1 MTYSVHWANTAVE
14 DLTQIRNWSE
24 ATRSGAET
32 ERTINHLVGA
42 ALALADMP
50 NRGKPGRVPGTR
62 ELVIPPFIIAYRVS
76 REAVEILRVLHGA
89 RNWPSA
95 I

>member
-1 MTYSVHWANTAVE
+1 MRYAVHWANSAVE
-14 DLTQIRNWSE
+14 DLTQIRNWSA
-24 ATRSGAET
+24 ATRSGAEA
-32 ERTINHLVGA
+32 ERTINHLVRS
-42 ALALADMP
+42 ALALADLP

-62 ELVIPPFIIAYRVS
+62 ELFIPPFIIAYRVS

-89 RNWPSA
+89 RNWPTS